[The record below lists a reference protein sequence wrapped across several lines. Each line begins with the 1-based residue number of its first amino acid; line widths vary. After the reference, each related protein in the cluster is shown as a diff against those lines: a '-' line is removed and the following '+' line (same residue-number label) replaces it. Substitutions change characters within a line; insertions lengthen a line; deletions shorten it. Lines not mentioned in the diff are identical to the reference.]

1 MPRQSGPNANFT
13 CKLLILNRMTALADL
28 RNHFK
33 AMAADGNPAVQMVLP
48 MAEMVGW
55 LRKGVGAL
63 IRQAGLQLMDLIMQE
78 EVRELAG
85 KRSEQQPER
94 TANRW
99 GSERGYCVVMGQKVP
114 IQRPRVRTIDD
125 KEVRL
130 GSYEMFHRGEP
141 LTETVWEKL
150 MLGLST
156 RKYGEAVRQFT
167 EAYGLEKSA
176 VSEHFIEASREKL
189 QAMMERRL
197 EKTRLCALLIDATP
211 FQGQQMVAALGIDE
225 YGRKMILGI
234 RQGATENATVVGEL
248 LADLVDRGLD
258 FTQPRLYILDGGKA
272 LTAAVKKYAGESVAI
287 QRCQVHKR
295 RNVLDHLTEEQKPA
309 ILKKLN
315 AAYALEEYG
324 AARQAL
330 NALHRELMDLNPSA
344 ARSLGEGMEE
354 TLTVHRLHMPAQ
366 LRKTMA
372 STNVIE
378 SAFSIVE
385 RVCKNVKRWH
395 GGDQRERWVGS
406 GLLVAEKQFR
416 RVQGHK
422 QIPALIKELE
432 AMASAKVLVVKRRK
446 AS

>member
-1 MPRQSGPNANFT
+1 MKKPYQIESQRAVKQFAE
-13 CKLLILNRMTALADL
+13 
-28 RNHFK
+28 
-33 AMAADGNPAVQMVLP
+33 MAAEGNPAVQMVLP
-48 MAEMVGW
+48 LAEMIGW
-55 LRKGVGAL
+55 LRKGVGEL
-63 IRQAGLQLMDLIMQE
+63 IRQAGLQLMDLMMQE
-78 EVRELAG
+78 EVRSLAG
-85 KRSEQQPER
+85 EPYQRHEER
-94 TANRW
+94 TATRW

-114 IQRPRVRTIDD
+114 IQRPRVRNADD

-156 RKYGEAVRQFT
+156 RKYGDAVREFS

-176 VSEHFIEASREKL
+176 ISEHFIEASRAKL
-189 QAMMERRL
+189 KALMERRL
-197 EKTRLCALLIDATP
+197 DKVRLCALMIDATP
-211 FQGQQMVAALGIDE
+211 FQGQQMVAALGIGED
-225 YGRKMILGI
+225 GRKTILGI

-248 LADLVDRGLD
+248 LSDLVERGLD
-258 FTQPRLYILDGGKA
+258 FTEPRLYVLDGGKA
-272 LTAAVKKYAGESVAI
+272 LTAAVKKHAGESAPI

-295 RNVLDHLTEEQKPA
+295 RNVLDHLTDEQRPLA
-309 ILKKLN
+309 AKKLN

-324 AARQAL
+324 AAKQAL
-330 NALHRELMDLNPSA
+330 EQLHRELMDLNPSA
-344 ARSLGEGMEE
+344 ARSLAEGMEE
-354 TLTVHRLHMPAQ
+354 TLTVHRLHLPMQ

-385 RVCKNVKRWH
+385 QVCKNVKRWH

-416 RVQGHK
+416 RVQGYK
-422 QIPALIKELE
+422 QIPALLKELE
-432 AMASAKVLVVKRRK
+432 AMKSVKTVVAKRRK

>member
-1 MPRQSGPNANFT
+1 MKKPYQIETQRAVKQFE
-13 CKLLILNRMTALADL
+13 
-28 RNHFK
+28 
-33 AMAADGNPAVQMVLP
+33 AMAADGNPAVQMMLP

-55 LRKGVGAL
+55 LRKGVGEL
-63 IRQAGLQLMDLIMQE
+63 VRQAGLQLMDLLMQE
-78 EVRELAG
+78 EVRDLVGE
-85 KRSEQQPER
+85 RSQRQADR

-114 IQRPRVRTIDD
+114 VERPRVRTTDD

-156 RKYGEAVRQFT
+156 RTYCQAVRQFT

-176 VSEHFIEASREKL
+176 ISEHFIEASRTKL
-189 QAMMERRL
+189 KDIMERRL
-197 EKTRLCALLIDATP
+197 DKTRLCALLVDATP
-211 FQGQQMVAALGIDE
+211 FEGQQMVAALGIAQD
-225 YGRKMILGI
+225 GQKTILGI
-234 RQGATENATVVGEL
+234 RQGATENTTVVGEL
-248 LADLVDRGLD
+248 LGDLVNRGLD
-258 FTQPRLYILDGGKA
+258 FTEPRLYVLDGGKA
-272 LTAAVKKYAGESVAI
+272 LAAAVKKYAGESAAI

-295 RNVLDHLTEEQKPA
+295 RNVLDHLTDEQRPA
-309 ILKKLN
+309 VAKKLN
-315 AAYALEEYG
+315 AAYALEDY
-324 AARQAL
+324 AAAQQAL

-354 TLTVHRLHMPAQ
+354 TLTVHRLHVPIQ
-366 LRKTMA
+366 LRKTL
-372 STNVIE
+372 SCTNVIE

-385 RVCKNVKRWH
+385 RVCRNVKRWH

-406 GLLVAEKQFR
+406 GLLVAQKQFR
-416 RVQGHK
+416 RITGYK
-422 QIPALIKELE
+422 QIPALLRELE
-432 AMASAKVLVVKRRK
+432 MLVPTKTDLVKRKK

>member
-1 MPRQSGPNANFT
+1 MKKPYQIEAQRAIKQ
-13 CKLLILNRMTALADL
+13 LD
-28 RNHFK
+28 
-33 AMAADGNPAVQMVLP
+33 AMAADGNPAVQMMRP
-48 MAEMVGW
+48 MAEMMGW
-55 LRKGVGAL
+55 LRKGVGEL
-63 IRQAGLQLMDLIMQE
+63 IRQAGLQLMDLLMQE

-85 KRSEQQPER
+85 ERSQRQSER

-114 IQRPRVRTIDD
+114 IQRPRVRTTDD

-156 RKYGEAVRQFT
+156 RNYGQAIRQFT

-176 VSEHFIEASREKL
+176 VSEHFIEASRTKL
-189 QAMMERRL
+189 KNMMERRL
-197 EKTRLCALLIDATP
+197 DKTKLCALLIDATP

-248 LADLVDRGLD
+248 LGDLVERSLD
-258 FTQPRLYILDGGKA
+258 FTEPRLYILDGGKA
-272 LTAAVKKYAGESVAI
+272 LTAAVKKHAGESAAI

-295 RNVLDHLTEEQKPA
+295 RNVLDHLTDEQKPA
-309 ILKKLN
+309 IAKKLN
-315 AAYALEEYG
+315 AAYALTEYG
-324 AARQAL
+324 AAKEGL
-330 NALHRELMDLNPSA
+330 NTLHRELMDLNPSA

-354 TLTVHRLHMPAQ
+354 TLTVHRLRLPAQ

-385 RVCKNVKRWH
+385 KVCKNVKRWH

-406 GLLVAEKQFR
+406 GLLVAENQFR
-416 RVQGHK
+416 RITGYK
-422 QIPALIKELE
+422 LIPILMQELKTLTPSK
-432 AMASAKVLVVKRRK
+432 SAVVKRKK

>member
-1 MPRQSGPNANFT
+1 MKKPYQIEAQRAIQQ
-13 CKLLILNRMTALADL
+13 LD
-28 RNHFK
+28 
-33 AMAADGNPAVQMVLP
+33 AMAADGNPAVQMMLP
-48 MAEMVGW
+48 MAEMVAW
-55 LRKGVGAL
+55 LRKGVGEL
-63 IRQAGLQLMDLIMQE
+63 IRQAGLQLMDLMMQE

-85 KRSEQQPER
+85 ERSQRQAER
-94 TANRW
+94 TASRW

-114 IQRPRVRTIDD
+114 IQRPRVRTTED

-156 RKYGEAVRQFT
+156 RKYDQAVRQFT

-176 VSEHFIEASREKL
+176 ISEHFIEASRKKL
-189 QAMMERRL
+189 KEMMERRL
-197 EKTRLCALLIDATP
+197 DKTRLCALLVDATP

-248 LADLVDRGLD
+248 LADLVERGLD
-258 FTQPRLYILDGGKA
+258 FSQPRLYILDGGKA
-272 LTAAVKKYAGESVAI
+272 LSAAVKKHAGESAAI

-309 ILKKLN
+309 VAKKLN
-315 AAYALEEYG
+315 AAYALEDY
-324 AARQAL
+324 AAAKQAL
-330 NALHRELMDLNPSA
+330 NTLHRELMDLNPSA

-354 TLTVHRLHMPAQ
+354 TLTVHRLHLPLQ

-385 RVCKNVKRWH
+385 QVCKNVKRWH

-406 GLLVAEKQFR
+406 GLLVAENQFR
-416 RVQGHK
+416 RITGYK
-422 QIPALIKELE
+422 QIPTLIRELE
-432 AMASAKVLVVKRRK
+432 ALTPSKSAVAKRKK

>member
-1 MPRQSGPNANFT
+1 MKKPYQIEAQRAVKQLDAV
-13 CKLLILNRMTALADL
+13 
-28 RNHFK
+28 
-33 AMAADGNPAVQMVLP
+33 AADGNPAVQMMLP

-55 LRKGVGAL
+55 LRRGVGEL
-63 IRQAGLQLMDLIMQE
+63 IRQAGLQLMDLMMQE

-85 KRSEQQPER
+85 ERSQRQAER
-94 TANRW
+94 TASRW

-114 IQRPRVRTIDD
+114 IQRPRVRTTDD

-156 RKYGEAVRQFT
+156 RNYDQAVRQFRQ
-167 EAYGLEKSA
+167 AYGLEKSA
-176 VSEHFIEASREKL
+176 ISEHFIEASRKKL
-189 QAMMERRL
+189 KAMMERRL
-197 EKTRLCALLIDATP
+197 DKTRLCALLVDATP

-248 LADLVDRGLD
+248 LADLVERGLD

-272 LTAAVKKYAGESVAI
+272 LTAAVKKYAGESAVI

-309 ILKKLN
+309 VAKKLN
-315 AAYALEEYG
+315 AAYALEDY
-324 AARQAL
+324 AAAKQAL
-330 NALHRELMDLNPSA
+330 NTLHRELMDLNPSA

-354 TLTVHRLHMPAQ
+354 TLTVHRLHLPLQ

-385 RVCKNVKRWH
+385 QVCKNVKRWH

-406 GLLVAEKQFR
+406 GLLVAENRFR
-416 RVQGHK
+416 RITGYK
-422 QIPALIKELE
+422 QLPTLIRELE
-432 AMASAKVLVVKRRK
+432 ALTPSKSAVAKRKK